1 MSYLL
6 CKIRYSQFTIDI
18 GFLLESSFLYETIG
32 NYNTFK
38 PKFASEMKRK
48 IAESTEC
55 SKELLAIKDAMDI
68 LSGKW
73 KIHIIATLTYEGRP
87 LRFMDLLRLVE
98 GIAAKMLSKE
108 LHDLEV
114 NLLIKRT
121 VLNTKPVTV
130 EYELTPH
137 GRTLEKAI
145 NELRLW
151 GKLHRKKII
160 GK

>member
-1 MSYLL
+1 M
-6 CKIRYSQFTIDI
+6 KKKVT
-18 GFLLESSFLYETIG
+18 ETH
-32 NYNTFK
+32 
-38 PKFASEMKRK
+38 A
-48 IAESTEC
+48 EC

-73 KIHIIATLTYEGRP
+73 KIHIIATLTYERRA
-87 LRFMDLLRLVE
+87 LRFMDLLRLVD

-108 LHDLEV
+108 LHDLET

-121 VLNTKPVTV
+121 VMHTKPVTV

-137 GRTLEKAI
+137 GKTLEKTI
-145 NELRLW
+145 KEIHLW
-151 GKLHRKKII
+151 GKSHRKKII